1 MSSTNA
7 PPGGT
12 RAAAS
17 GRPAVAGARRR
28 RTGASTASASAQEPK
43 QSQQERARSAMDAM
57 SARETLRFYTDDAPG
72 LKIGPT
78 MVLVLSLSF
87 IGFVVV
93 LHIWGKVTGAS
104 SPAN

>member
-1 MSSTNA
+1 MSSA
-7 PPGGT
+7 KPPSSGT

-17 GRPAVAGARRR
+17 GRPANAAARRR
-28 RTGASTASASAQEPK
+28 RPTTTAAATSTSTAGQTP
-43 QSQQERARSAMDAM
+43 QERARGAMEAM

-72 LKIGPT
+72 LKIGPN
-78 MVLVLSLSF
+78 MVLILSLSF

-104 SPAN
+104 SPSN